1 MNIPLKTFLAATT
14 LLVATPAFAEI
25 EVHRSSFDQGTLVH
39 TDGEESGT
47 NVTGTLG
54 GGPGSP
60 LIVHFMG
67 DTTESGAVN
76 TVHLQNGNGQAEL
89 TGVDFG
95 GDGVNLLS
103 GDIFLN
109 DDLSS
114 TVGDIGFS
122 WIEFAFQN
130 IDATSVQF
138 TLTMLGESDY
148 ISDIFTL
155 DGSGE
160 YKFAFRAIDGEQILN
175 LHYDFLGG
183 SVEALRQVRI
193 TEGAGAPPVV
203 PEPSTWAMMLLG
215 FGAVGYSMRRSRQV
229 TIRQLA

>member
-1 MNIPLKTFLAATT
+1 MSPQD
-14 LLVATPAFAEI
+14 
-25 EVHRSSFDQGTLVH
+25 RS
-39 TDGEESGT
+39 
-47 NVTGTLG
+47 NRR
-54 GGPGSP
+54 
-60 LIVHFMG
+60 
-67 DTTESGAVN
+67 
-76 TVHLQNGNGQAEL
+76 
-89 TGVDFG
+89 
-95 GDGVNLLS
+95 
-103 GDIFLN
+103 
-109 DDLSS
+109 
-114 TVGDIGFS
+114 
-122 WIEFAFQN
+122 
-130 IDATSVQF
+130 ATSVQF